1 MNKED
6 NICLHL
12 IGRTWERDSSGLFD
26 YSSKEITKYNS
37 IIFNNT
43 NIIREGKY
51 IYQEIPESEKE
62 NKEDLFCIKKQDE
75 KYIIENN
82 VEFNMEQNEENI
94 SKINNK
100 LWYVIHNGNKK
111 YFLTKNDIIKL
122 GRIKF
127 LIEEVSIYSGDT
139 QYELSIPNISKIS
152 KINKQNSILGN
163 PFNLIKEVNSFIDIV
178 NNNSEEKTLCKICY
192 TEEIDKENN
201 PMVHLCKCKGGL
213 NYAHFDCIKQWMK
226 TKLQIKENEK
236 KTVKSYYI
244 PSFNC
249 EICKTPYPYKFKLLN
264 KNKIYELIDIE
275 RPKCNYI
282 ILESLNQIKEKNENN
297 KFIHVI
303 KLINEE
309 DITIGRNNMAD
320 IKINDIS
327 VSRIHAKI
335 KFNFSQKSLEIKDLK
350 SKFGTLVLIKDKVE
364 LKFSEGFFAQTGRTL
379 LGIKVIKKEEAKIN
393 EDKYKNNI
401 NEEEAISDKEINNNG
416 INDNIEDNLNK
427 EKVMIENNNQ
437 NENSNDN
444 NMEIY

>member
-62 NKEDLFCIKKQDE
+62 NKEDLFFIKKQDE

-111 YFLTKNDIIKL
+111 LKL

-163 PFNLIKEVNSFIDIV
+163 PFNLIKDVNSFIDIV

-264 KNKIYELIDIE
+264 ENKIYELIDIE